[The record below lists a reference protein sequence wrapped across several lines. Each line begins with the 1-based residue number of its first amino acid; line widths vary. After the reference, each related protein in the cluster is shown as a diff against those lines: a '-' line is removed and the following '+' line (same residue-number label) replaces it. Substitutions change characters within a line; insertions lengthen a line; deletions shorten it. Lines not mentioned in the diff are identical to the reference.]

1 MRLPEISFRQFMSIK
16 DILITRAYYSSAFRT
31 LSNEIVSDAPSNISN
46 SVSQDLDYKLHF
58 GLFDSDKFDSMIHHF
73 DNFIIWT
80 TITSFCYIYIVYEL
94 ENFKKME
101 KINKLIDYSSIR
113 KQTSILVFIVMF
125 LLFKNVPNAL

>member
-31 LSNEIVSDAPSNISN
+31 LSNEIVSDAPSNLSN

-58 GLFDSDKFDSMIHHF
+58 EIFDSDKLNSMIHNF
-73 DNFIIWT
+73 DNLIVWT

-94 ENFKKME
+94 ENFEKME
-101 KINKLIDYSSIR
+101 KMNKLIDYSSIR

>member
-1 MRLPEISFRQFMSIK
+1 MRLPEISFRQLISIK
-16 DILITRAYYSSAFRT
+16 DILIARAYYSSAFRT

-46 SVSQDLDYKLHF
+46 SVSQDQDYKLHF
-58 GLFDSDKFDSMIHHF
+58 GIFDSDKLNSMIHHF
-73 DNFIIWT
+73 DNLIVWT

-101 KINKLIDYSSIR
+101 KMNKLIDYSSIR

>member
-73 DNFIIWT
+73 DNFIPVT
-80 TITSFCYIYIVYEL
+80 TYYYYYYYYYYYFIIIISQYI
-94 ENFKKME
+94 
-101 KINKLIDYSSIR
+101 LI
-113 KQTSILVFIVMF
+113 ILY
-125 LLFKNVPNAL
+125 